1 MSRWILT
8 DARRVVRADLDAWL
22 RRAESSRNEYARR
35 LAVERVE
42 RLRLRLSEID
52 RELQTSGG
60 DDAK

>member
-1 MSRWILT
+1 MSCWILT

-52 RELQTSGG
+52 RELQSGG

>member
-1 MSRWILT
+1 MSCWILT

>member
-8 DARRVVRADLDAWL
+8 DARRVIRADLDAWL